1 MRQQE
6 AYLANARGGAVTTM
20 CNTPP
25 PFQCS
30 RDKIFLAGDF
40 NINVLNHDSH
50 CETDAFLNLMYSN
63 KCFPVI
69 SCPTKYRI
77 GERTETSV
85 TSPSFHYVITGV
97 GR

>member
-1 MRQQE
+1 MTIRVTRNRLHVILPTNEQRNKCVSKRHIWQMRG
-6 AYLANARGGAVTTM
+6 GGAVTTM

-50 CETDAFLNLMYSN
+50 CETDAFLNLVYSN

-69 SCPTKYRI
+69 TFLPD
-77 GERTETSV
+77 
-85 TSPSFHYVITGV
+85 F
-97 GR
+97 